1 MGFNGK
7 NRFFIENM
15 IRYLFLIHGF
25 FESFYQNRILFYARS
40 NSVRMMFSG
49 NGARKHV
56 VNTGICIK
64 NL

>member
-1 MGFNGK
+1 MVFNGK

-40 NSVRMMFSG
+40 NSIRMMFSG

-56 VNTGICIK
+56 VNTGFCIK

>member
-25 FESFYQNRILFYARS
+25 FELFYQNRILFYARS

-56 VNTGICIK
+56 VNTGNCIK

>member
-25 FESFYQNRILFYARS
+25 FELFYQNRILFYARS
-40 NSVRMMFSG
+40 NSIRMMFLE
-49 NGARKHV
+49 NGARKHL
-56 VNTGICIK
+56 VNTGNCIK

>member
-25 FESFYQNRILFYARS
+25 FESFYQNRIFFMPDQIVS
-40 NSVRMMFSG
+40 E
-49 NGARKHV
+49 
-56 VNTGICIK
+56 
-64 NL
+64 

>member
-25 FESFYQNRILFYARS
+25 FELFYQNRILFYARS
-40 NSVRMMFSG
+40 NSIRMIFFGEWS
-49 NGARKHV
+49 AKTCRQYR
-56 VNTGICIK
+56 
-64 NL
+64 NLY

>member
-1 MGFNGK
+1 MVFNGK

-40 NSVRMMFSG
+40 NSIRMMFSG

-56 VNTGICIK
+56 VNTGNCIK

>member
-25 FESFYQNRILFYARS
+25 FELFYQNRIFFMPDQIVS
-40 NSVRMMFSG
+40 E
-49 NGARKHV
+49 
-56 VNTGICIK
+56 
-64 NL
+64 